1 MTTLSA
7 SAPLDTHTSGPVTDA
22 SGRRTDGTLAGT
34 WATGTAEQQARQQ
47 PESRLALSFEVMPP
61 RSAEQQERSG
71 ELLDLLASYDPDYV
85 AVTSAVRTGWSAGT
99 AAFISQLSATTRLRP
114 LAHLACTAAPRDE
127 LVTWIERYIDSGV
140 RGFLAIRGDL
150 APGATAPPSGHL
162 AHADALVTLLR
173 SVERNQVARLC
184 AGRFAIGVAAYPSGH
199 PESKRPEEDID
210 VLAAKQRNGAD
221 FAITQLFFNA
231 AQITTMSRRAD
242 LAGVT
247 LPIIP
252 GIMPITGSARLKRMC
267 HLSGLTPPAYIA
279 QALATAGSPAEE
291 YEIGLNLTADFV
303 EALVAV
309 GVPGLHFYTFNDPT
323 TITELLS
330 RLSPQTR
337 ARLTNNRK
345 DTP

>member
-1 MTTLSA
+1 MTALSA
-7 SAPLDTHTSGPVTDA
+7 SAPLDTHTSGP
-22 SGRRTDGTLAGT
+22 SAGT
-34 WATGTAEQQARQQ
+34 TLVGTSQEKARQQ

-85 AVTSAVRTGWSAGT
+85 AVTSALRTGWSAGT

-114 LAHLACTAAPRDE
+114 LAHLACTAAPREE
-127 LVTWIERYIDSGV
+127 LITWIERYIDSGV

-150 APGATAPPSGHL
+150 APGATAPPAGHL
-162 AHADALVTLLR
+162 EHADALVTLLR

-221 FAITQLFFNA
+221 FAITQLFFNP
-231 AQITTMSRRAD
+231 AQITTMSRRVD

-252 GIMPITGSARLKRMC
+252 GIMPITGNARLTRMC
-267 HLSGLTPPAYIA
+267 QLSGLTPPAYIA
-279 QALATAGSPAEE
+279 QALATANSPAEE
-291 YEIGLNLTADFV
+291 YEIGLSLTADFV
-303 EALVAV
+303 DALVAV